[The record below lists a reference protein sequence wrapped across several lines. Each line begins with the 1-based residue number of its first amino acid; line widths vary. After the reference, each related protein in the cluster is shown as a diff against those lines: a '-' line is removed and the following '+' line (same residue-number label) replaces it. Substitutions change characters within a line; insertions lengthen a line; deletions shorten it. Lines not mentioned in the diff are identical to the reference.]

1 MTTQS
6 LNERLRGSGTDIELV
21 PSGLGSLGS
30 TFNWRQKTQQRW
42 FGQPYQPLDPS
53 KRQIRLIKLLSSDV
67 QADGAAPL
75 KCVIKAHSLD
85 SASIYD
91 AISYCWGSSVDSR
104 VIDVGGQLVPITRNL
119 HAALVTLQ
127 MTETAHTWLWID
139 AISINQ
145 EDVDERNAQVPL
157 MKDIF
162 GQAETVHIWLG
173 PQNHRTDLAIGKLDD
188 IYCGRLRGHAI
199 LEGDDGV
206 ALVDALEALTQCLWW
221 KRVWVVQEAVLA
233 KSPIAHC
240 GTVTVPFIN
249 LTKAISSLHTLA
261 MVDTYAGLDATLRNY
276 PHVWNALF
284 HTYRIYNEITAE
296 TAKSLIDDDIVDQI
310 GNLAYCNATNARD
323 YVYGLLGLLPP
334 AVAASIKP
342 DYSASVHLIYED
354 FAVKLMLRTKSLGM
368 LRLCGR
374 QHRCS
379 DLPSWVPDFR
389 RLSHRGYWGHK
400 AASGTWH
407 FLEQSKVG
415 ELDVHAYMADEV
427 LAVGQSLPQIRL
439 FEILDGDESKR
450 LRILLQSWRSDHLP
464 YFNMLREETRQSRLS
479 LSRFV
484 AEEPIHL
491 SDPGDDDTLAQL
503 AARFKTWLASVI
515 PALTA
520 GAEKD
525 ERLSAIDIVEG
536 EGFFVTKQ
544 GRLGIAYVLPQPGDS
559 VAILAGC
566 SYAVAVRS
574 GGADGRYQVV
584 TPCYCDGMM
593 RGEVIREAA
602 GRRFGDEKR
611 VADVLEKITLV

>member
-206 ALVDALEALTQCLWW
+206 ALVDALEALTQC
-221 KRVWVVQEAVLA
+221 
-233 KSPIAHC
+233 
-240 GTVTVPFIN
+240 
-249 LTKAISSLHTLA
+249 
-261 MVDTYAGLDATLRNY
+261 LDATLRNY